1 MRPYDSASL
10 DDFAEI
16 AEAALGE
23 IPEEFRLRLEG
34 VTLRVDDWP
43 DAGTL
48 RALRIQDPLGLLG
61 LYRGVP
67 FGRKG
72 AGAVVHDVDMI
83 FLYRRPIL
91 AYLNARGG
99 RLKDLIRHVL
109 VHEIGHHFGLSDD
122 DMERIENTP
131 D

>member
-1 MRPYDSASL
+1 MPSQNAPSL

-16 AEAALGE
+16 AEAALAE
-23 IPEEFRLRLEG
+23 IPGEFRRYIEG
-34 VTLRVDDWP
+34 VALRIDEMP
-43 DAGTL
+43 DRGTL
-48 RALRIQDPLGLLG
+48 RRLGIAHPLGLLG

-67 FGRKG
+67 FGHKA
-72 AGAVVHDVDMI
+72 AGAIVHDVDMI

-91 AYLNARGG
+91 EHWRFRGG
-99 RLKDLIRHVL
+99 SLKELIRHVL

-122 DMERIENTP
+122 DMARIENMP